1 MGEVERGDKE
11 EQPLRLDWSALLPD
25 SDDPPPELIVS
36 GRGDQGQGGCSAPVD
51 PDQCAFAEI
60 QGLSDQKLEE
70 SIASKTKTLQTIGC
84 KLHDGGS
91 KLRGML
97 ERLLEE
103 KERRKL
109 RRNGED
115 VDECVRITTATSGPS
130 DGFREDTTP
139 SEKQSSFS
147 RLFTQSLD
155 ENNACRIGDVDKAPL
170 SFNHGDWRRK
180 KCKRKLSPVG
190 RRKPSLSSRKRPFQ
204 SPREISLDRKQHS
217 LDGGRRGRARFSS
230 NNFYG
235 ELFSH
240 RLAKRKNDMRA
251 LPFNDSTPR
260 KELTVVLDDEEECH
274 LIETAEQ
281 AGEIAECMEETKI
294 YYPSRDDPGSVEI
307 CSADLDC
314 LKPEG
319 YLTSTIMNFY
329 ILYLQLQASQSSRG
343 INDYLFFN
351 TYFYK
356 KLQEAVSC
364 KENVRDASFARLRRW
379 WKGVNIFQKAYVLIP
394 IHDELHW
401 SLAIICV
408 PDKED
413 RSGPILLHLDSLQL
427 HRSKSIFDNIRRFLV
442 EEWNH
447 LKQEVTPS
455 DLLIA
460 DEVWERLPRQI
471 SDKKIMHSQVS
482 EDEKTLDVIPGLL
495 FWYRRAIFSHAR
507 YEGFLLYGKGITL
520 VFCQL
525 RKVPQQKND
534 YDCGLFVLYFMERF
548 IEEAPERLK
557 KNDLAMFG
565 KQWFKP
571 EEASSLRV
579 KIRKLLLEELEKA
592 KGCPDTPESSPRS
605 GSSPSGLH
613 GDDRRLTP
621 KSSPHSGSNSSGY
634 LEMIED

>member
-155 ENNACRIGDVDKAPL
+155 ENVRIGDVDKAPL

-251 LPFNDSTPR
+251 LPFNDSTPK

-471 SDKKIMHSQVS
+471 SDKKIM
-482 EDEKTLDVIPGLL
+482 
-495 FWYRRAIFSHAR
+495 
-507 YEGFLLYGKGITL
+507 
-520 VFCQL
+520 
-525 RKVPQQKND
+525 VPQQKND